1 MAFSCRINP
10 ALICFSQLISIIYT
24 AILTWRSEKT

>member
-10 ALICFSQLISIIYT
+10 ALICFSQ
-24 AILTWRSEKT
+24 